1 MRFESLTIGDRRSE
15 LHRLVR
21 LRFRIMRRLDEVDR
35 SADLVLSAAA
45 ELIEAVKVEQAQMVR
60 EALPESWTL
69 GL

>member
-1 MRFESLTIGDRRSE
+1 MRFESLTIGDSRSE

-45 ELIEAVKVEQAQMVR
+45 ELIEAVKVEQAKKVR